1 MRKYSAILLLIVSL
15 LSACGGAPAA
25 APTAVP
31 ASTSAPA
38 LTAAPAPTD
47 MAMAPTVAPA
57 PTAIPTDMA
66 MSPTSAPA
74 TSYPVTIQNC
84 GRTLTFSKAPE
95 RIVTT
100 YPNAAELLIRLGVG
114 EKIVG
119 SMYHKDTPVTVAV
132 AEAFNR
138 IRKQFDKYP
147 AKEEL
152 VALKADFALA
162 TYDSFDFSGQNG
174 MPSIEEAT
182 SLGLPVYGISTEC
195 GGGVKT
201 SATLSMIYDDILNLG
216 KIFDAQAKAQ
226 QIVAEMKGRVDA
238 VQKAVAGKPSLKATI
253 YYGGEGPLGVFTNG
267 IYADLLKLAGG
278 ETVFPNEPQNS
289 AEMSVEAFA
298 AANPDV
304 IFVLEYGTPFD
315 KMREYLRKTFPNIS
329 AVKSDRIVLVD
340 SGTFPPGYR
349 NVEAVEAF
357 AKGLHPEAFAA
368 ASTTAYPVTIEN
380 CGRTLT
386 FDKAPTRVVSLWQ
399 PPNEL
404 LLALGL
410 QDNIMALAGNY
421 TDLRPD
427 LAPLAAKIKIIGTS
441 MQWPSK
447 EVLLSEKPDLVIS
460 EGIEGFMY
468 DTAQGYPSV
477 AEIEATGAKVLST
490 GGSCTPTD
498 PKTQTKTTQQVY
510 DDLMM
515 LGKVFGVSDRAGA
528 LVKQLQEHEAA
539 VVAKVA
545 GKPPVKVAFYNGGE
559 GPVNVLT
566 VGIWADLM
574 KKAGGQDVITTKGYQ
589 VSNEEF
595 AAGQPDVIL
604 IGFFPGQDPKDS
616 IAFLKKTFPNIPAV
630 KNDRLVPIATID
642 TEASV
647 RVIDGLEQIAKGLH
661 PEAFK

>member
-1 MRKYSAILLLIVSL
+1 MKVRCWPALLGLCLCFSL
-15 LSACGGAPAA
+15 AACGGTIAPAPTAAPEPTAAPPTA
-25 APTAVP
+25 APTA
-31 ASTSAPA
+31 APA
-38 LTAAPAPTD
+38 PTAMPTD
-47 MAMAPTVAPA
+47 MAMAPTAAPA
-57 PTAIPTDMA
+57 AN
-66 MSPTSAPA
+66 
-74 TSYPVTIQNC
+74 YPVTIQNC

-114 EKIVG
+114 DKIVG
-119 SMYHKDTPVTVAV
+119 SMYHKDTPVTAEV

-138 IRKQFDKYP
+138 IPKQFDKYP

-174 MPSIEEAT
+174 MPSIDEAA
-182 SLGLPVYGISTEC
+182 SFGLPVYGISTEC

-226 QIVAEMKGRVDA
+226 QIVAELKGRVDA
-238 VQKAVAGKPSLKATI
+238 VQKAVAGQAPLKATI

-278 ETVFPNEPQNS
+278 ETVFPNEKQNS

-329 AVKSDRIVLVD
+329 AVKSNRIVLVD

-349 NVEAVEAF
+349 NIEAVEAF
-357 AKGLHPEAFAA
+357 AKGLHPEAFAS
-368 ASTTAYPVTIEN
+368 ASTTTYPVTIEN

-386 FDKAPTRVVSLWQ
+386 FDKAPSRVVSLWQ

-410 QDNIMALAGNY
+410 QGNIAALAGNY

-447 EVLLSEKPDLVIS
+447 EVLLNEKPDLVIA
-460 EGIEGFMY
+460 EGLEGFMY
-468 DTAQGYPSV
+468 DASKGYATV

-498 PKTQTKTTQQVY
+498 PNTQKKSTQTVY
-510 DDLMM
+510 NDLET
-515 LGKVFGVSDRAGA
+515 LGTIFGVRERADA
-528 LVKQLQEHEAA
+528 LIEQMQQREAA
-539 VVAKVA
+539 IVAKVA
-545 GKPPVKVAFYNGGE
+545 GKPPIKVAFYNGGE
-559 GPVNVLT
+559 GPVFVLSF
-566 VGIWADLM
+566 GIWEDLM
-574 KKAGGQDVITTKGYQ
+574 TKAGGKDVISTTSFQ

-647 RVIDGLEQIAKGLH
+647 RVIDGLEQIAKALH